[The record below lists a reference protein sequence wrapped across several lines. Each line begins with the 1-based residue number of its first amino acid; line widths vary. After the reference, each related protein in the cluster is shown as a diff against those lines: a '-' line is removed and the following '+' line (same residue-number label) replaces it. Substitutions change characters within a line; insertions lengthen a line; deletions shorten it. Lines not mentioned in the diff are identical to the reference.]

1 MVSVNRVDYFVVTGN
16 TYSNLDLL
24 RKIGA
29 RWDNGARMWT
39 LQIHKHP
46 LNNTK
51 QKKTLTAMLNALEVG
66 GVRFIAWYIDGG
78 SSK

>member
-1 MVSVNRVDYFVVTGN
+1 MVSINRVDYFVITGN
-16 TYSNLDLL
+16 TYANLDTL
-24 RKIGA
+24 RAVGA

-39 LQIHKHP
+39 VQIHKHP
-46 LNNTK
+46 LNNVK
-51 QKKTLTAMLNALEVG
+51 QKKALTAMLNKLEEN